1 MVSCAMRGC
10 GLVLALAF
18 SISGQATADA
28 RIVVTD
34 ETGTLLTAF
43 EVRDGEQWCLVWN
56 HSVAGFP
63 VRDCF
68 VRRSTTLVLDS
79 SHQPD
84 FAAGLGHYEGRGTMV
99 ADARGG
105 YRIEAIDE
113 PVPDNRLRL
122 RVGSAAVDHRIEHA
136 AGQFSL
142 SAVAEHR
149 RVQISLFD
157 SSEGPVPM
165 RTP

>member
-1 MVSCAMRGC
+1 MAVCVMRGC
-10 GLVLALAF
+10 GLLLALAF
-18 SISGQATADA
+18 SIAGAAAADA

-43 EVRDGEQWCLVWN
+43 EVGEGGEWCLVWN

-68 VRRSTTLVLDS
+68 VRRSSTLVLDS

-84 FAAGLGHYEGRGTMV
+84 FAAGLGHYDGRGTMV
-99 ADARGG
+99 PDERGG

-113 PVPDNRLRL
+113 PVPDNRLRV
-122 RVGSAAVDHRIEHA
+122 RVGSAAVDHRIEHG
-136 AGQFSL
+136 AGHFSL

-149 RVQISLFD
+149 RVDIRLVD
-157 SSEGPVPM
+157 SPDGPGPT